1 MPSRPPLSPKCLDI
15 SDAAR
20 ADIRDTIAYLAQEAG
35 AEVARRFLERIDAAL
50 MKLAE
55 LGHRGVSREWIS
67 PGLRL
72 HVLGRYCIYFRVTD
86 RETRIV
92 RFLNEARDVTS
103 IAFDESAGREDIAGR
118 PWKERPLGRDFTD
131 DI

>member
-1 MPSRPPLSPKCLDI
+1 MPLPLRRLDI
-15 SDAAR
+15 SDTAR
-20 ADIRDTIAYLAQEAG
+20 ADIRETIAYLAQEAG
-35 AEVARRFLERIDAAL
+35 AELARRFLERIDAAL
-50 MKLAE
+50 VKLAQ

-72 HVLGRYCIYFRVTD
+72 HVLGGYCIYFRVTD

-92 RFLNEARDVTS
+92 RFLNGARDVTS
-103 IAFDESAGREDIAGR
+103 IAFDQSGGPEDIAGR
-118 PWKERPLGRDFTD
+118 PWKERPLGQDFTD